1 MVSDIFHFPWE
12 EIIFIAFSEATRYYD
27 FILYIQQ
34 NLILPSGFSCKILLL
49 AMVHWTVTMKASSWN
64 MLPSYFLSLFVI
76 RGRSNQWSRW
86 CQCKKCCLKSKS
98 SFLKHWD
105 ILDFYSQRALC
116 FLLALANWISFT
128 FLYLFLYF
136 KTNWHICS

>member
-1 MVSDIFHFPWE
+1 MASDIFHFPWE

-64 MLPSYFLSLFVI
+64 ISLPYLLLEEEP
-76 RGRSNQWSRW
+76 SNEADGSNVT
-86 CQCKKCCLKSKS
+86 KCNVK
-98 SFLKHWD
+98 
-105 ILDFYSQRALC
+105 
-116 FLLALANWISFT
+116 
-128 FLYLFLYF
+128 
-136 KTNWHICS
+136 